1 MCVLGGTIYFKM
13 ENESA
18 CEWVCLISVHAEGV
32 CVLTS
37 CIWSA
42 VGSVRQALSPRRSG
56 RPAGVCD
63 WVCPGSEREA
73 ASPAQSH
80 HRTYTHTHTHTLKL
94 SIQPLM
100 HFYNQTFPRTRIHT
114 LIKSQQLPISVSMS
128 HEHINIQCDHPH
140 SAAGRRH
147 SNSFHMR
154 RG

>member
-1 MCVLGGTIYFKM
+1 MR
-13 ENESA
+13 
-18 CEWVCLISVHAEGV
+18 VCLISVQTEGVCVCV

-80 HRTYTHTHTHTLKL
+80 HRTYTHTHTHTHTHTLKS

-114 LIKSQQLPISVSMS
+114 LIKTQQLHISVSMS
-128 HEHINIQCDHPH
+128 HEHINTV
-140 SAAGRRH
+140 
-147 SNSFHMR
+147 
-154 RG
+154 